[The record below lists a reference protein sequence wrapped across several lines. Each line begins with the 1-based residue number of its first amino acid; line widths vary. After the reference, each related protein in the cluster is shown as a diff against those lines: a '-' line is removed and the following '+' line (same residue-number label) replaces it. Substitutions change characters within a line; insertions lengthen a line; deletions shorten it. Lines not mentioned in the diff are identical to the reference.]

1 MQELVLALV
10 TSFLGGFKMK
20 KTYDHLHPTPF
31 NKDFRWNA
39 WKNIQEEIPE
49 KGWVWQSVR
58 VGEAGG
64 TKWIEQQIYYDMLY
78 TFRLG
83 ALSPY
88 AIGLLE
94 GKLLGTKCPICGDIT
109 FPPRV
114 NCWNL
119 DCNLEKTDWIEMP
132 KKGRLHAWTIC
143 GFAAKSALKKL
154 PFVLAYVLVGESK
167 TAIANILHINE
178 PWHTET
184 NMPVVIKFAPKEDR
198 VGNLIDF
205 WFEPDPSW
213 TAGSMSEEKER
224 IKSLCEPVYEWVKT
238 L

>member
-1 MQELVLALV
+1 M
-10 TSFLGGFKMK
+10 KMN
-20 KTYDHLHPTPF
+20 LHPTPN
-31 NKDFRWNA
+31 NKEFSWEKWSKLN
-39 WKNIQEEIPE
+39 KLIPE
-49 KGWVWQSVR
+49 KGWIWQNVR
-58 VGEAGG
+58 MG
-64 TKWIEQQIYYDMLY
+64 TVEDTDWVEQQIYYDMLY

-88 AIGLLE
+88 AKGLLE
-94 GKLLGTKCPICGDIT
+94 GKLLGTRCPKCGDVT

-119 DCNLEKTDWIEMP
+119 DCKLEITEWVEMP
-132 KKGRLHAWTIC
+132 PSGILHTFTIC

-167 TAIANILHINE
+167 TAIANILKIEE
-178 PWHTET
+178 PWHVET
-184 NMPVVIKFAPKEDR
+184 DMPVIIKFTNEKKR

-213 TAGSMSEEKER
+213 SPSPMTSEKER
-224 IKSLCEPVYEWVKT
+224 IKKLCEPVYEWIRILKRSI
-238 L
+238 

>member
-1 MQELVLALV
+1 MTE
-10 TSFLGGFKMK
+10 
-20 KTYDHLHPTPF
+20 HLHPTPF
-31 NKDFRWNA
+31 NKEFN
-39 WKNIQEEIPE
+39 WKEWRKLQDLIPE
-49 KGWVWQSVR
+49 RGWTWQSTR
-58 VGEAGG
+58 TGEAGDA
-64 TKWIEQQIYYDMLY
+64 TWVEQKIYFDMLY

-88 AIGLLE
+88 AKGLMD

-119 DCNLEKTDWIEMP
+119 DCKLEKTEWVEMP
-132 KKGRLHAWTIC
+132 KTGKLHAWTIC

-154 PFVLAYVLVGESK
+154 PFVLAYVLIGESK
-167 TAIANILHINE
+167 TAVANILKISE
-178 PWHTET
+178 PWHTQSG
-184 NMPVVIKFAPKEDR
+184 MPVIVKMAPENKR

-213 TAGSMSEEKER
+213 EPSPMTPEKER
-224 IKSLCEPVYEWVKT
+224 IRKLCEPVYDWIASLK
-238 L
+238 